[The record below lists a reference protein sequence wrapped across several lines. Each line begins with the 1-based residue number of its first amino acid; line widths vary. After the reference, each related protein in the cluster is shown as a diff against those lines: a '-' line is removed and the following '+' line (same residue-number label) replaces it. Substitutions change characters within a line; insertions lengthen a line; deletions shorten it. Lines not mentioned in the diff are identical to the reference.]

1 MAMLDALL
9 DHIEDETDLSW
20 RADVERRHVAAMN
33 FEACTPPLT
42 MACPPR
48 DPRFKT
54 YPYTQAFEDPRAMMV
69 NELLLD
75 FSGVLTSVEVADDFA
90 WAIRA
95 NYGVGVVAS
104 VLGARCR
111 IVGNNMPWVEPVE
124 GVEEIKRI
132 VARGLPDVR
141 TALVARVIE
150 TNQFYREKLAAYP
163 KLSRAIH
170 ITQPDL
176 EGPMDIAHLVWG
188 KDVLL
193 AMYDEPKLVA
203 EFFSLVAETYI
214 ACLEAIAPTV
224 VEEAGR
230 SDMVYLHWGIV
241 KGRAL
246 IKDDSAIMLSPEHY
260 ERFVKPCDRR
270 ILDAVGGGGIHSC
283 GDFGHLMPSYLSI
296 DALKCIDAG
305 QSDMLDMDRWYP
317 VLCERKTPMLRVA
330 ATAETIRSGQLIRR
344 FPTGVTFFCQVRDPA
359 EAVALVRAYREH
371 PAA

>member
-1 MAMLDALL
+1 MLEALL
-9 DHIEDETDLSW
+9 DYLEEKTDLSQ
-20 RADVERRHVAAMN
+20 RAEVERRHIAAMN

-48 DPRFKT
+48 DPRFKAF
-54 YPYTQAFEDPRAMMV
+54 PYAKAFDDPRAMMV
-69 NELLLD
+69 NELLLE

-95 NYGVGVVAS
+95 NYGVGIVAS
-104 VLGARCR
+104 VLGATCR

-124 GVEEIKRI
+124 SIEHIKRI

-141 TALVARVIE
+141 TELVARVIE
-150 TNQFYREKLAAYP
+150 TNRFYRETLAPYP

-176 EGPMDIAHLVWG
+176 EGPMDIAHLIWG

-193 AMYDEPKLVA
+193 AMYDEPQLVT
-203 EFFSLVAETYI
+203 EFFCLLAETYI
-214 ACLEAIAPTV
+214 ACLKAIAPTLA
-224 VEEAGR
+224 EEA
-230 SDMVYLHWGIV
+230 DPPDLIYLHWGIV
-241 KGRAL
+241 KGHAL

-270 ILDAVGGGGIHSC
+270 ILEAVGGGGIHSC

-305 QSDMLDMDRWYP
+305 QSDMLDMDQWYP
-317 VLCERKTPMLRVA
+317 VLCERRIPMLRAA
-330 ATAETIRSGQLIRR
+330 ATPETIRAGQLTQR
-344 FPTGVTFFCQVRDPA
+344 FPTGVTFFCKVDDPA
-359 EAVALVRAYREH
+359 EGAALVQAYRKH
-371 PAA
+371 TDA